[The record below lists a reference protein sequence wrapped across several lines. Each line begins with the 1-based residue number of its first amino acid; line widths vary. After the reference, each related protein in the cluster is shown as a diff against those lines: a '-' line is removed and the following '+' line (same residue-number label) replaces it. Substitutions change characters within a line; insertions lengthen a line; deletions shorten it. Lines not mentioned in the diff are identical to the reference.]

1 MPTCVCPKPVSSVC
15 IAVGSSLSTPLSK
28 QYPAVLSV
36 FPHTADRPVSVHFS
50 PDDCEDGQF
59 NVDLTICEGDFCNDV
74 RLEGCRFQLL
84 AKVQFACKRA
94 TYDVE

>member
-1 MPTCVCPKPVSSVC
+1 MCLKSVSNVC
-15 IAVGSSLSTPLSK
+15 IAVWSSLSTPPLSK
-28 QYPAVLSV
+28 QYPAVFSV

-50 PDDCEDGQF
+50 PDDCEDSQF

-84 AKVQFACKRA
+84 AKMQFTCARA
-94 TYDVE
+94 MMWREE